1 MRSEGN
7 AGTGVLKRSPI
18 FNPRSGGN
26 ADQREHLDS
35 ERIQNATNLLVKAR
49 ASPVRDAPGA
59 DPPRYGFIPGTVS
72 GRLKQKKAVETAD
85 GRR

>member
-26 ADQREHLDS
+26 ADQREHIDP
-35 ERIQNATNLLVKAR
+35 ERIPNATNLLVKAG
-49 ASPVRDAPGA
+49 ASPVRNAPGA
-59 DPPRYGFIPGTVS
+59 DPPRYGFISGTGS
-72 GRLKQKKAVETAD
+72 GELNLKTAVETTD